1 MKNNATGV
9 ARLVAAFGYSMQGLK
24 STYVTEA
31 AFRQEVW
38 LAVVLI
44 PLAWLVGSSPLEQA
58 ILIAS
63 VLLLLVVELLNSGIE
78 KVVDRIGDDFH
89 ELSGA
94 AKDAGSA
101 AVLLTLGLV
110 VVIWVGVLFT
120 N

>member
-9 ARLVAAFGYSMQGLK
+9 ARLVAAFGFSMQGLK
-24 STYVTEA
+24 STYATEA

-38 LAVVLI
+38 LAVVLL
-44 PLAWLVGSSPLEQA
+44 PMALFVGSSPLEQA
-58 ILIAS
+58 LLVAS

-78 KVVDRIGDDFH
+78 KVVDRIGDEYH

-101 AVLLTLGLV
+101 AVLLTLCLV
-110 VVIWVGVLFT
+110 AVIWLGAIFT
-120 N
+120 D